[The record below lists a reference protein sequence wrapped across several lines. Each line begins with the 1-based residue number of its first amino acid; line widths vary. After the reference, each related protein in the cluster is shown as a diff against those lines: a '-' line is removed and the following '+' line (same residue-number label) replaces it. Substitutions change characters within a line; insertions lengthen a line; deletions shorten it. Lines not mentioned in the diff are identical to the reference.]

1 MSVTA
6 LFNLFFL
13 TNKYTQMTNNKNM
26 ELELKQ
32 ALSIMELEERFEMTA
47 AAADAL
53 RCGDNQS
60 CTIIVQPA
68 PKAEVSL

>member
-1 MSVTA
+1 M
-6 LFNLFFL
+6 NE
-13 TNKYTQMTNNKNM
+13 NRKM

-53 RCGDNQS
+53 RCGDNDS
-60 CTIIVQPA
+60 CTIKPA
-68 PKAEVSL
+68 EA